1 MKNTSDQGHAW
12 NMQFS
17 ISMLTNNTKQQVYR
31 KFSTKKTFYCFSAVS
46 MVWFFGPTALS
57 QIHCSRPPQLKSLRP
72 MKRVIV
78 RRSPQSSPPYD
89 PSGCP
94 NAHCSLW
101 TGRFYAVEE
110 FFVVVALFLLRNSP
124 ASVHQGSVYPDP
136 GPLRLP
142 VCHTHP
148 GGWGEAG
155 EEGLPTH
162 IDRNTCS

>member
-1 MKNTSDQGHAW
+1 MW
-12 NMQFS
+12 
-17 ISMLTNNTKQQVYR
+17 TNNEKQQVYW
-31 KFSTKKTFYCFSAVS
+31 KFPTKKTFYLFLVDL

-57 QIHCSRPPQLKSLRP
+57 QIHCSRPLQLKSLRP

-78 RRSPQSSPPYD
+78 RRSPQSSPPYA

-101 TGRFYAVEE
+101 TGWFCAVVE
-110 FFVVVALFLLRNSP
+110 FFIVVVFFLQGNSP

-136 GPLRLP
+136 GPLLLP

-148 GGWGEAG
+148 GGLGEAG

-162 IDRNTCS
+162 IHRNTCRY